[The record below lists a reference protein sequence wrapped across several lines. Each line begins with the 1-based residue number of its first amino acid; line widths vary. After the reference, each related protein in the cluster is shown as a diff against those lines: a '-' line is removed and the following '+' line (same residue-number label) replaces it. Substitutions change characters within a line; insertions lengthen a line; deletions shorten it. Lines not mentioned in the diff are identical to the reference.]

1 MLKVDQLPTATP
13 QGYHFLVLQRDVTP
27 VVLGLMVACEPVP
40 EVNTG
45 YTPSEYHSLSSA
57 TSEYDREVSAK
68 GVYEGLYE
76 NPAAYK
82 HYCGTGEG
90 VDDLPT
96 WIAACDRTMAKVY
109 WGRVRT
115 QYKYVDWQ
123 EVQDYC
129 DLQPQKCATPKGR
142 DDAIRSSHL
151 SGAQRRNYAQAQ
163 QVEEQRAERIE
174 AERAVREKFI
184 KSLTCATL
192 ELSDEAA
199 AAECRGQRVV
209 RCKAQMSV
217 FATANHSGSQTSVSG
232 RGTAEEVCIES
243 GGQTESGQA
252 TSPSGSN

>member
-1 MLKVDQLPTATP
+1 MMFRQ
-13 QGYHFLVLQRDVTP
+13 FLIP
-27 VVLGLMVACEPVP
+27 VVLGLVIACEPVP
-40 EVNTG
+40 RVNTG
-45 YTPSEYHSLSSA
+45 YTPSEYRSLSSA

-76 NPAAYK
+76 NPEAYR
-82 HYCGTGEG
+82 HYCGTGED
-90 VDDLPT
+90 VKNMSS

-129 DLQPQKCATPKGR
+129 DLQPRKCATPKGR
-142 DDAIRSSHL
+142 DDAIRSAHL
-151 SGAQRRNYAQAQ
+151 SGVQRRNYAQAQ

-174 AERAVREKFI
+174 AEKAVREKFL

-199 AAECRGQRVV
+199 AAECRGQRVL

-217 FATANHSGSQTSVSG
+217 FATAHHYGDQTSVSG
-232 RGTAEEVCIES
+232 HGTAEEVCIES
-243 GGQTESGQA
+243 GGQPESGQVDDINQ
-252 TSPSGSN
+252 PN